1 MKWHSSACVELKT
14 AAAVIGILIAGLA
27 ISGAAEANMIPVGNF
42 GDGAPIVG
50 LWQFRATGIAA
61 DYGTQA
67 WHADGTELIY
77 SMGPNPATGNAFT
90 GTYKE
95 KPTNLPIASGDGA
108 ITATRVQPDNAP

>member
-1 MKWHSSACVELKT
+1 MKWYSSACIELKT

-27 ISGAAEANMIPVGNF
+27 ISGAAEANMIPVGDF

-77 SMGPNPATGNAFT
+77 SMGPNPATGDVCQGVWKRVGPRA
-90 GTYKE
+90 
-95 KPTNLPIASGDGA
+95 PTW
-108 ITATRVQPDNAP
+108 